1 MICGQNLNMEAL
13 TGQVNSIK
21 TKLLSGLDLD
31 ASALKSQM
39 SADLDIMKSKFRD
52 LVPAMPSIPAVSLQ
66 SEISDLV
73 NMQVGSLDYVSKL
86 ASIENQFGEALTKA
100 GKDLTGLVT
109 GLSSADICKDIPN
122 MELPSG
128 TSTAV
133 EKSLNSL
140 QAQVASVEEEL
151 SAFTDSQAMTDLK
164 AELEATDAEIKGH
177 LAAWAA
183 ELESDTSETVT

>member
-1 MICGQNLNMEAL
+1 MI
-13 TGQVNSIK
+13 IK
-21 TKLLSGLDLD
+21 S
-31 ASALKSQM
+31 
-39 SADLDIMKSKFRD
+39 
-52 LVPAMPSIPAVSLQ
+52 
-66 SEISDLV
+66 
-73 NMQVGSLDYVSKL
+73 
-86 ASIENQFGEALTKA
+86 
-100 GKDLTGLVT
+100 
-109 GLSSADICKDIPN
+109 
-122 MELPSG
+122 
-128 TSTAV
+128 AV